1 MDFSAFIKGMDKDKL
16 VKSIEAAR
24 NYLATEEGKKTAKM
38 LSEGKMPDGQSIP
51 DNLKEAA
58 TAISR
63 DENAQK
69 LLKGYMNKN
78 G

>member
-1 MDFSAFIKGMDKDKL
+1 MDFLALLKTMDKDKL
-16 VKSIEAAR
+16 LKTIASAR
-24 NYLATEEGKKTAKM
+24 EYLATEEGARAAQM
-38 LSEGKMPDGQSIP
+38 LSEGKMPDGQAIP
-51 DNLKEAA
+51 DNLRNAVEA
-58 TAISR
+58 IGK